1 VRLVV
6 YEAMTRSLTPLFNEK
21 TLCGLGRDVQSTGLL
36 PDDAVVKALGAL
48 RRFRALCRVMKVKRV
63 LALATAACR
72 DARNGASFIARAEK
86 ICGVPIEILSGRR
99 EATLSAGGVISG
111 VDRADGLVGD
121 LGGGSLELVAVHGH
135 RIGKGVTLPLG
146 GLALQDLSHRLLK
159 RAEKIVASS
168 LGAVDLLR
176 PSKDKSK
183 SKGGT
188 GRAGKSKGRTFYAV
202 GGTWRAL
209 ARLHMTQTG
218 YPLRVMHGYAIP
230 AKEALA
236 FARRVRR
243 YAPRNRLADIDA
255 IADARRP
262 LLAYAALVLEYII
275 RVAKPAR
282 IVISTY
288 GVREGLLFAELAPE
302 VRNQDG
308 LMAAARDLGRLRSR
322 SPAHGEELLVWSDQ
336 FVRAAGLDETADER
350 RLRHAACLLADI
362 GWRAHPDYRGEQSLN
377 LIANGGFG
385 SITHE
390 GRIFLALTVYYRY
403 AGLVDEGVAPSL
415 IEAIPLRS
423 LERARALGTLLRV
436 AHLISAA
443 QPGVLPKV
451 AIRARGKKLV
461 LMFRRGSAELAGDRV
476 VNRFRQLARLI
487 HRAPVIERE

>member
-1 VRLVV
+1 MRLVV

-21 TLCGLGRDVQSTGLL
+21 ALCGLGRDVQSTGLL
-36 PDDAVVKALGAL
+36 PDDAVIKALGAL
-48 RRFRALCRVMKVKRV
+48 RRFRALCRVMKVKRI

-86 ICGVPIEILSGRR
+86 ICGVSIEILSGKR

-111 VDRADGLVGD
+111 IDRADGIVGD

-146 GLALQDLSHRLLK
+146 GLALQDLSHRSLK

-176 PSKDKSK
+176 QS
-183 SKGGT
+183 
-188 GRAGKSKGRTFYAV
+188 RGRTFYAV

-236 FARRVRR
+236 FVRRVRR

-288 GVREGLLFAELAPE
+288 GVREGLLFDELTPDA
-302 VRNQDG
+302 RHQDG
-308 LMAAARDLGRLRSR
+308 LMAAARDLNQLRSR

-336 FVRAAGLDETADER
+336 FVRAVGLDETADER
-350 RLRHAACLLADI
+350 RLRLAACLLADI

-415 IEAIPLRS
+415 IEAIPLRL
-423 LERARALGTLLRV
+423 LERARVLGTLLRI

-443 QPGVLPKV
+443 QPGVLSKV
-451 AIRARGKKLV
+451 ETRARGKKLV
-461 LMFRRGSAELAGDRV
+461 LVFRRGSADLTGDRV
-476 VNRFRQLARLI
+476 VNRFKQLARLV
-487 HRAPVIERE
+487 HRAPVVERE